1 MPPRTYER
9 SKSAFDSARAAWAD
23 IESRTSKDLSDNSK
37 EPMHTS
43 RKWRWK
49 VYDAR

>member
-1 MPPRTYER
+1 MPPKTYER

-23 IESRTSKDLSDNSK
+23 IERRTTKDLSDNPK
-37 EPMHTS
+37 DAMHTN
-43 RKWRWK
+43 RKYRWK